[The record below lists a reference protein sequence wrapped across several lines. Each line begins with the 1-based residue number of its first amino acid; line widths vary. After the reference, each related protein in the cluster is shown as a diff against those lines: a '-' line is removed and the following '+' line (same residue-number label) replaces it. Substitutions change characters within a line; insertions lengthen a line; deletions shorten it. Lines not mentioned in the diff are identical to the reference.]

1 MRALPLLLLCPGLAL
16 AQTGL
21 IVQPATPPR
30 GVTLPPTSAAL
41 VDEATAL
48 SVNPAGLRFIGPG
61 QLFYLHE
68 RNLARDQVGDGLF
81 LGTSLPFGL
90 GAGFSME
97 WMRGQGLPDYRK
109 TSLGLALGSGK
120 LSLGVGY
127 HNISSEDG
135 DLDRLYGY
143 DLGLTLRPARY
154 LSVGAVVRDVN
165 QSKAGPYTLTRG
177 YDFAVGVRPF
187 GERLT
192 LGADYFAS
200 EGHWDEGRLTYT
212 VLGTVVPGLG
222 LGAGLSHGLGADSS
236 LALQFSVTLDSSRFG
251 LTYAGGGAEGGGSD
265 HVVAVRLS
273 AQKYP
278 ALRLGG
284 GGTVA
289 LLDLDDRLVQR
300 GGLGLSLLGAS
311 ESDPYLRLVRWL
323 NDATK
328 DPRLKGVLLK
338 VSDLPGVDWAK
349 ADELRQAI
357 LRMRAA
363 GKKVMA
369 VLYNVDDRAY
379 FVASAADEVYALPSS
394 SLLVNGLAGSV
405 TYLGGTMEK
414 LGVTWDVARVGE
426 YKTAPEQFT
435 RHDLSPAERE
445 TVEGYLDTQTAY
457 DIEAVTKARRIT
469 PERLR
474 EAWSA
479 GILTSAQAQKLG
491 LLDGVM
497 VPEELDAKLKALVP
511 GAGYDPYYAPH
522 DEREAR
528 WSGRR
533 RIAVVPVLGT
543 IAGGKS
549 RKSPLGGEAV
559 AGAET
564 VALAL
569 EQAQNDPSVVA
580 IVVRVDSGGGDV
592 LASELMYRAVMEA
605 KKHKPVIASMGDVA
619 ASGGYYAAMG
629 ADEVWASPS
638 TLTGSIGV
646 FFMKPALRG
655 LLGDKLGVNQELITR
670 EPMADLLSLWKPW
683 TEAEQ
688 KSVQAWV
695 DASYDEFITQVG
707 AARKMDKAKVDAIAR
722 GRVWAGAAAK
732 ERGLVDSMGGLTEA
746 LEAARKRAG
755 VPPHEELDFPVYGE
769 ARGLFSSLG
778 GEPGVEGELVTV
790 QPDLPPALRALVR
803 ESGLESA
810 WLLEP
815 GLKAVQPFTLTVR

>member
-68 RNLARDQVGDGLF
+68 RNLTRDQVGDGLF
-81 LGTSLPFGL
+81 LGASLPFGL

-97 WMRGQGLPDYRK
+97 WMRGHGLPDYRK
-109 TSLGLALGSGK
+109 TSLGLALGSGR

-127 HNISSEDG
+127 HNLSSD
-135 DLDRLYGY
+135 DASLDRISGY
-143 DLGLTLRPARY
+143 DIGLTVRPSRS
-154 LSVGAVVRDVN
+154 LSVGAVIRDVN
-165 QSKAGPYTLTRG
+165 APHEGPFVIPRG
-177 YDFAVGVRPF
+177 YDLAVGVRPF

-192 LGADYFAS
+192 LGADYLAT

-212 VLGTVVPGLG
+212 VLGTVMPGLG
-222 LGAGLSHGLGADSS
+222 LGAGLSHGLGADRS
-236 LALQFSVTLDSSRFG
+236 LALQFALTLDSSRFG
-251 LTYAGGGAEGGGSD
+251 LTYAGGGAEDGGLD

-278 ALRLGG
+278 SLRLGG
-284 GGTVA
+284 GSIA
-289 LLDLDDRLVQR
+289 LLDLDDRLR
-300 GGLGLSLLGAS
+300 ERAGLGASLLGIS
-311 ESDPYLRLVRWL
+311 EADPYLRLVRWL
-323 NDATK
+323 DDATK
-328 DPRLKGVLLK
+328 DPRLKGVLVK

-349 ADELRQAI
+349 ADELRQAL

-379 FVASAADEVYALPSS
+379 FVGSAADEVYALPSS
-394 SLLVNGLAGSV
+394 SLLVNGLAESV

-414 LGVTWDVARVGE
+414 LGVSWDVARVGQ
-426 YKTAPEQFT
+426 YKTAPEQLT

-445 TVEGYLDTQTAY
+445 TVEAYLDTDTAY

-474 EAWSA
+474 EAWSH

-497 VPEELDAKLKALVP
+497 LPEQLEDKLKALVP
-511 GAGYDPYYAPH
+511 GASYDPTYAPR
-522 DEREAR
+522 DEREGR
-528 WSGRR
+528 WTGRR
-533 RIAVVPVLGT
+533 RIAVVPVMGT

-569 EQAQNDPSVVA
+569 ERAQSDPSVVA

-592 LASELMYRAVMEA
+592 LASELMYRAVLEA

-629 ADEVWASPS
+629 ADEIWASPT

-646 FFMKPALRG
+646 FYMKPALRG
-655 LLGDKLGVNQELITR
+655 LLGDKLGVNQEVITR
-670 EPMADLLSLWKPW
+670 EPMAALLNMWNPW

-688 KSVQAWV
+688 KTVQAWV
-695 DASYDEFITQVG
+695 DASYDEFITQV
-707 AARKMDKAKVDAIAR
+707 AASRKLDKAKVDAVAR

-732 ERGLVDSMGGLTEA
+732 ERGLVDSMGGLTDA
-746 LEAARKRAG
+746 LAAARKRAG
-755 VPPHEELDFPVYGE
+755 VPAQEELELTVVGE
-769 ARGLFSSLG
+769 AHGLLSSPG
-778 GEPGVEGELVTV
+778 GEPGVAGVLAAQ
-790 QPDLPPALRALVR
+790 QPELPPALRALVR

-810 WLLEP
+810 WALEP
-815 GLKAVQPFTLTVR
+815 GLKAVQPFTLSVR

>member
-1 MRALPLLLLCPGLAL
+1 MRALPLLLLLPGLAL

-81 LGTSLPFGL
+81 LGASLPFGL

-109 TSLGLALGSGK
+109 TSLGLALGSGR

-127 HNISSEDG
+127 HNLSSDDG
-135 DLDRLYGY
+135 DLDRLSGY
-143 DLGLTLRPARY
+143 DLGLTLRPSRY

-165 QSKAGPYTLTRG
+165 QPHSGAFTLTRG
-177 YDFAVGVRPF
+177 YNLAVGVRPF

-192 LGADYFAS
+192 LAADYLAT

-222 LGAGLSHGLGADSS
+222 LGAGLSHGLGADSA
-236 LALQFSVTLDSSRFG
+236 LALQFSVTLDSSHFG

-265 HVVAVRLS
+265 HVLAVRLS
-273 AQKYP
+273 GQKYP
-278 ALRLGG
+278 GLRLGG
-284 GGTVA
+284 GSVA
-289 LLDLDDRLVQR
+289 LLDLDDRLVER
-300 GGLGLSLLGAS
+300 GGLGASLLGVS
-311 ESDPYLRLVRWL
+311 GSDPYLRLLRWL
-323 NDATK
+323 DDATK

-349 ADELRQAI
+349 ADELRLAL
-357 LRMRAA
+357 LRMRSA
-363 GKKVMA
+363 GKRVMA
-369 VLYNVDDRAY
+369 VLYNVDDRGY

-394 SLLVNGLAGSV
+394 SLLVNGLSETV

-414 LGVTWDVARVGE
+414 LGVTWDVARVGQ
-426 YKTAPEQFT
+426 YKTAPEQLT
-435 RHDLSPAERE
+435 RHDLSPAQRE
-445 TVEGYLDTQTAY
+445 TVEAYLDAQTAY

-479 GILTSAQAQKLG
+479 GILTSTQAQKLG
-491 LLDGVM
+491 LVDGVL
-497 VPEELDAKLKALVP
+497 VPEELDAKLKALAP

-528 WSGRR
+528 WTGRR
-533 RIAVVPVLGT
+533 RIAVVPVMGN

-569 EQAQNDPSVVA
+569 ERAQNDPSVVA

-592 LASELMYRAVMEA
+592 LASELMYRAVLEA

-629 ADEVWASPS
+629 ADEVWASP
-638 TLTGSIGV
+638 TTITGSIGV
-646 FFMKPALRG
+646 FYIKPALRG
-655 LLGDKLGVNQELITR
+655 LLGDKLGVNQEVITR
-670 EPMADLLSLWKPW
+670 EPMANLLNMWKPW

-688 KSVQAWV
+688 KTVQAWV
-695 DASYDEFITQVG
+695 DASYDEFITQV
-707 AARKMDKAKVDAIAR
+707 AASRKLDKAKVDSVAR

-732 ERGLVDSMGGLTEA
+732 ERGLVDSLGGFTDA
-746 LEAARKRAG
+746 LAAARKRAG
-755 VPPHEELDFPVYGE
+755 VPPQEELEFSVYGE
-769 ARGLFSSLG
+769 PRGLFSSMG
-778 GEPGVEGELVTV
+778 GEPGVDAGLLTV
-790 QPDLPPALRALVR
+790 QPELPPGLKALVR

-810 WLLEP
+810 WMLEP
-815 GLKAVQPFTLTVR
+815 GLKAVQPFTLSVR